1 MIVIAQTYPHL
12 ARQLSAEPWSS
23 REFALV
29 RAAWEMA
36 AELFAGAERG
46 SGKPFVDHL
55 SRHRIGCRWAA
66 ATLTRPRSARVYA
79 AYDQGDFDDG
89 RRALPSHRRRVL
101 AALGVTV
108 EDLVHDYNAVNWD
121 ERLVDPRRG
130 LCDVSPALLLLPS
143 SAQSARVCAC
153 RPGFGSDVGPAP
165 CGRSRAVRARCAA
178 A

>member
-1 MIVIAQTYPHL
+1 MHNATKNTPDP
-12 ARQLSAEPWSS
+12 ATNPDAST
-23 REFALV
+23 
-29 RAAWEMA
+29 
-36 AELFAGAERG
+36 RG
-46 SGKPFVDHL
+46 LYEGIFSIL
-55 SRHRIGCRWAA
+55 
-66 ATLTRPRSARVYA
+66 
-79 AYDQGDFDDG
+79 
-89 RRALPSHRRRVL
+89 L

-121 ERLVDPRRG
+121 ERLVDPRRD

>member
-66 ATLTRPRSARVYA
+66 ATLTRSRSHSCTPRMTKEIS
-79 AYDQGDFDDG
+79 
-89 RRALPSHRRRVL
+89 
-101 AALGVTV
+101 TT
-108 EDLVHDYNAVNWD
+108 
-121 ERLVDPRRG
+121 
-130 LCDVSPALLLLPS
+130 
-143 SAQSARVCAC
+143 
-153 RPGFGSDVGPAP
+153 
-165 CGRSRAVRARCAA
+165 AA
-178 A
+178 AHCRRTGDAC